1 MPPGWHDLWVTLSIR
16 RLGSNDKDESL
27 RLSTEAFGERPAPAP
42 APALEPATAEAW
54 PPDGVI
60 GLGTFDGDRLVAKLN
75 GRPYDSWFHGA
86 RVPTFGI
93 AGVTV
98 SAEHRGEGLLTPLM
112 SQILDE
118 AREQGA
124 AISTLFPTA
133 PGIYRRF
140 GYELIATLT
149 TVSVPTAA
157 LQQVRRADGIRT
169 RRASEGDFDAVRAC
183 YDRWGMDRN
192 GPLTRDGVMFPA
204 DAAEWLGNFT
214 AVTLAVD
221 EDDVVQGFASWRRGQ
236 GYGPDA
242 TIAAE
247 DLIWTSGAARDALLA
262 TLGSFSAV
270 TGTTRIE
277 SSGTAELDL
286 ALPVSVTNV
295 VERAHYML
303 RVLDV
308 PAAFGAIRPGAEVTG
323 STTFSV
329 TGDDVG
335 TTNGDYRLEVSGRA
349 VMCTPTASGE
359 PTAVTFTAR
368 GLALTW
374 SGALSLR
381 RVAADGLA
389 AVGDDTAYTVWE
401 ALGLTRPLHIRDYF

>member
-1 MPPGWHDLWVTLSIR
+1 M
-16 RLGSNDKDESL
+16 
-27 RLSTEAFGERPAPAP
+27 A
-42 APALEPATAEAW
+42 
-54 PPDGVI
+54 
-60 GLGTFDGDRLVAKLN
+60 LGTFDDDRLVAKLN
-75 GRPYDSWFHGA
+75 GRPYDSWFHGS

-98 SAEHRGEGLLTPLM
+98 AAEQRGEGLLTPLM
-112 SQILDE
+112 TQILGE

-140 GYELIATLT
+140 GYELIGELA

-157 LQQVRRADGIRT
+157 LQQVRRPAGIRT

-183 YDRWGMDRN
+183 YDRWGVDRN

-204 DAAEWLGNFT
+204 DAAAWLDNFT
-214 AVTLAVD
+214 AVTLALD
-221 EDDVVQGFASWRRGQ
+221 SDDVVRGFASWKRGQ

-242 TIAAE
+242 SIAAE
-247 DLIWTSGAARDALLA
+247 DLIWTSGDARDALLA

-277 SSGTAELDL
+277 SSGPGELDH
-286 ALPVSVTNV
+286 ALPVTATRV
-295 VERAHYML
+295 VERSPYML

-308 PAAFGAIRPGAEVTG
+308 PAAFGALQPHSGVTT

-329 TGDDVG
+329 DGDDVAA
-335 TTNGDYRLEVSGRA
+335 TNGSYRLDVAGGA
-349 VMCTPTASGE
+349 VTCTPTRTSDV
-359 PTAVTFTAR
+359 PDTTFTPR

-374 SGALSLR
+374 SGALPLR
-381 RVAADGLA
+381 RVVADGLA
-389 AVGDDTAYTVWE
+389 TAGDHATHAVWD
-401 ALGLTRPLHIRDYF
+401 ALGLNRPVHIRDYF

>member
-1 MPPGWHDLWVTLSIR
+1 VTFSTR
-16 RLGSNDKDESL
+16 RLGSTDMDASL
-27 RLSTEAFGERPAPAP
+27 QLSTEAFGERATPAPITGP
-42 APALEPATAEAW
+42 PTDKPTPAW
-54 PPDGVI
+54 PPEGVV
-60 GLGTFDGDRLVAKLN
+60 GLGAFDDGRLVAKLN
-75 GRPYDSWFHGA
+75 GRPYDSWFHGS

-112 SQILDE
+112 TQILDE
-118 AREQGA
+118 ARAQGA

-140 GYELIATLT
+140 GYELISALT
-149 TVSVPTAA
+149 TVSVPTAV
-157 LQQVRRADGIRT
+157 LQHVRRPDGIRT

-183 YDRWGMDRN
+183 YDRWGADRN

-204 DAAEWLGNFT
+204 DAAEWLGDFT

-221 EDDVVQGFASWRRGQ
+221 EGDVVQGFASWKRGQ

-247 DLIWTSGAARDALLA
+247 DLIWTSGSARDALLA

-270 TGTTRIE
+270 TGMTRIG

-286 ALPVSVTNV
+286 ALPVTATSV
-295 VERAHYML
+295 VERAPYML

-308 PAAFGAIRPGAEVTG
+308 PAAFGAIRPGTEVTG

-329 TGDDVG
+329 AGDDVG
-335 TTNGDYRLEVSGRA
+335 RTNGTYRLEVGGGA
-349 VMCTPTASGE
+349 VRCAATEGGAVGD
-359 PTAVTFTAR
+359 VTFSPR

-374 SGALSLR
+374 GGALPLR
-381 RVAADGLA
+381 RVVADGRA
-389 AVGDDTAYTVWE
+389 TAGNNPANTLWD
-401 ALGLTRPLHIRDYF
+401 ALGLARPLHIRDYF